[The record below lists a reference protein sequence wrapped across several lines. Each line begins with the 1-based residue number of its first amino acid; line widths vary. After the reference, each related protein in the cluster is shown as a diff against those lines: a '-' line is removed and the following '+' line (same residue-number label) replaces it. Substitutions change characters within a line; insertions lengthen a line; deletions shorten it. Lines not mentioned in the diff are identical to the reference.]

1 MNFTG
6 AGCLFCNDQYV
17 LGGYQPRKQKP
28 MISGLGGKKEDGEE
42 VYTTALRETIEEL
55 FELETV
61 PLEWIESI
69 QQELGSRVQVPNG
82 EYISIVY
89 SFEDLHRILQILQT
103 KGAQS
108 PLYEEFPT
116 NLLSLLFNRKQLDW
130 PPEISHLVLLPRVS
144 HPKDCPFVSPYF
156 LKDIRL
162 LLVQPSGPVD
172 S

>member
-1 MNFTG
+1 MNFAA
-6 AGCLFCNDQYV
+6 AGCLFWNDQYV

-28 MISGLGGKKEDGEE
+28 MISGLGGKKEDGEDSSR
-42 VYTTALRETIEEL
+42 TALRETIEEL

-69 QQELGSRVQVPNG
+69 QQELGPRPHLPNG
-82 EYISIVY
+82 EYISILY
-89 SFEDLHRILQILQT
+89 SFDDLHHILQILQA

-116 NLLSLLFNRKQLDW
+116 NLLSLLFNRKQLAS
-130 PPEISHLVLLPRVS
+130 PPEISHLVLIPRVQ

-162 LLVQPSGPVD
+162 LLLQPSGPVD